1 MQSIYHI
8 SFIYVGVSH
17 TRSYTMNYPKLNV
30 LKYKIIIPL
39 LVFLIGT
46 EVLCAVVYKI
56 SYTNQEQVRDKAAL
70 NAVSYADRMI
80 TDLNN
85 GITITKSLEQIIISE
100 NGQIEHFE
108 KVAENMMTDSIQS
121 IQLAQGGV
129 VTDIYPEKG
138 NDTGKIDLINDPSR
152 GEIARYGRDNNITVM
167 QGPFQLKQGDVG
179 ITIRNPV
186 YLENESGDK
195 YFWGFTIS
203 IIRVP
208 EIFSNSVNALED
220 FGYYYRLSK
229 TLSPLTGEFTEIYSN
244 CEEFISPVTYQFE
257 LGGCSWKLEVTP
269 KDGWHADSQTTT
281 VFIGGFI
288 ILFLLTGL
296 TYALMVL
303 QANGIILQNLSS
315 TDNLTGLLNRNGFQ
329 EHLTK
334 YMKKHSNEHC
344 VCIALDIDDFKF
356 INDLFGHSTGDK
368 ALCILADTIR
378 SSFPKN
384 SILCRNGGDEF
395 CIILKNCTCKD
406 AKAQIEAFT
415 DMPRSFI
422 ASNQTQSFNISV
434 GYAQYNPDDGSVE
447 QLLIDADTAL
457 YDVKIKGKHECLEFN
472 PNMNKKIRT
481 PLGFALSDIS
491 ENLPGAFIIY
501 KADKKDDSI
510 LFANKEMLNLTGC
523 SNFDE
528 LIDYTGRSF
537 RNIIKEDER
546 EAVEENIWKQIKA
559 LENDNNDYLSFSL
572 KRKNGTVIPVL
583 DHGRLINSRYYGNIF
598 YVFIIDHDLVRK
610 CLN

>member
-1 MQSIYHI
+1 
-8 SFIYVGVSH
+8 
-17 TRSYTMNYPKLNV
+17 MNYPKLNV

>member
-56 SYTNQEQVRDKAAL
+56 SYTNQEQVCDKAAL

>member
-1 MQSIYHI
+1 
-8 SFIYVGVSH
+8 
-17 TRSYTMNYPKLNV
+17 MNYPKLKA
-30 LKYKIIIPL
+30 LKYKLIIPL
-39 LVFLIGT
+39 LVFLFGT
-46 EVLCAVVYKI
+46 GVLCVVIYKI
-56 SYTNQEQVRDKAAL
+56 SYTNQERVRDKASL

-80 TDLNN
+80 ADLNN

-121 IQLAQGGV
+121 IQLAPGGV
-129 VTDIYPEKG
+129 VTDIYPEKD

-179 ITIRNPV
+179 IAIRNPV

-208 EIFSNSVNALED
+208 EIFSDSVNALED

-303 QANGIILQNLSS
+303 QANGIILLNLSS

-546 EAVEENIWKQIKA
+546 EAAEENIWKQINA
-559 LENDNNDYLSFSL
+559 LENDNNDYLSFFL
-572 KRKNGTVIPVL
+572 KRKDGTVIPVL

>member
-1 MQSIYHI
+1 
-8 SFIYVGVSH
+8 
-17 TRSYTMNYPKLNV
+17 MNYPKLKA
-30 LKYKIIIPL
+30 LKYKLIIPL
-39 LVFLIGT
+39 LVFLFGT
-46 EVLCAVVYKI
+46 GVLCVVIYKI
-56 SYTNQEQVRDKAAL
+56 SYTNQERVRDKAAL

-80 TDLNN
+80 ADLNN

-537 RNIIKEDER
+537 RNIIKKDER
-546 EAVEENIWKQIKA
+546 EAVEENIWKQINA

-572 KRKNGTVIPVL
+572 KRKDGTVIPVL

>member
-1 MQSIYHI
+1 
-8 SFIYVGVSH
+8 
-17 TRSYTMNYPKLNV
+17 MNYPKLNV
-30 LKYKIIIPL
+30 LKYKLIIPL
-39 LVFLIGT
+39 LVFLFGT
-46 EVLCAVVYKI
+46 GVLCVVIYKI
-56 SYTNQEQVRDKAAL
+56 SYTNQERVRDKAAL

-80 TDLNN
+80 ADLNN

-121 IQLAQGGV
+121 IQLAPGGV

-152 GEIARYGRDNNITVM
+152 GEIARYGRDNNIIVM

-208 EIFSNSVNALED
+208 EIFSDSVNALED

-303 QANGIILQNLSS
+303 QANGIRLLNLSS

-384 SILCRNGGDEF
+384 SILCRIGGDEF

-546 EAVEENIWKQIKA
+546 EAVEENIWKQINA

-572 KRKNGTVIPVL
+572 KRKDGTVIPVL

>member
-1 MQSIYHI
+1 
-8 SFIYVGVSH
+8 
-17 TRSYTMNYPKLNV
+17 
-30 LKYKIIIPL
+30 
-39 LVFLIGT
+39 
-46 EVLCAVVYKI
+46 
-56 SYTNQEQVRDKAAL
+56 
-70 NAVSYADRMI
+70 
-80 TDLNN
+80 
-85 GITITKSLEQIIISE
+85 
-100 NGQIEHFE
+100 
-108 KVAENMMTDSIQS
+108 
-121 IQLAQGGV
+121 
-129 VTDIYPEKG
+129 
-138 NDTGKIDLINDPSR
+138 
-152 GEIARYGRDNNITVM
+152 M

-179 ITIRNPV
+179 IAIRNPV
-186 YLENESGDK
+186 YLENESGDE

-208 EIFSNSVNALED
+208 EIFSNSVHALED
-220 FGYYYRLSK
+220 FRYYYRLSK
-229 TLSPLTGEFTEIYSN
+229 TLSPLTSEFTEIYSN
-244 CEEFISPVTYQFE
+244 CEELVNPVTYQFE
-257 LGGCSWKLEVTP
+257 LGGCSWKFEVTP
-269 KDGWHADSQTTT
+269 KDGWHTDSQTTT

-303 QANGIILQNLSS
+303 QANGIILLNLSS

-356 INDLFGHSTGDK
+356 INDLFGHSTGDN

-546 EAVEENIWKQIKA
+546 ETVEENIWKQINA

-572 KRKNGTVIPVL
+572 KRKDGTVIPVL

>member
-1 MQSIYHI
+1 
-8 SFIYVGVSH
+8 
-17 TRSYTMNYPKLNV
+17 MNYPKLKA
-30 LKYKIIIPL
+30 LKYKLIIPL
-39 LVFLIGT
+39 LVFLFGT
-46 EVLCAVVYKI
+46 GVLCVVIYKI
-56 SYTNQEQVRDKAAL
+56 SYTNQERVRDKAAL

-80 TDLNN
+80 ADLNN

-334 YMKKHSNEHC
+334 YMKKHSNENC

>member
-1 MQSIYHI
+1 
-8 SFIYVGVSH
+8 
-17 TRSYTMNYPKLNV
+17 MNYPKLKA
-30 LKYKIIIPL
+30 LKYKLIIPL
-39 LVFLIGT
+39 LVFLFGT
-46 EVLCAVVYKI
+46 GVLCAVIYKI
-56 SYTNQEQVRDKAAL
+56 SYTNQERVRDKAAL

-80 TDLNN
+80 ADLNN

-108 KVAENMMTDSIQS
+108 NVAENMMTDSIHS
-121 IQLAQGGV
+121 IQLAPGGV

-152 GEIARYGRDNNITVM
+152 GEIVRYGRDNNITVM

-546 EAVEENIWKQIKA
+546 EAAEENIWKQINA
-559 LENDNNDYLSFSL
+559 LENDNNDYLSFFL
-572 KRKNGTVIPVL
+572 KRKDGTVIPVL

>member
-1 MQSIYHI
+1 
-8 SFIYVGVSH
+8 
-17 TRSYTMNYPKLNV
+17 MNYPKLKA
-30 LKYKIIIPL
+30 LKYKLIIPL

-46 EVLCAVVYKI
+46 GVLCAIVYKI
-56 SYTNQEQVRDKAAL
+56 SYTNQEQVRDKTSL

-80 TDLNN
+80 TDFNN
-85 GITITKSLEQIIISE
+85 GITITKSLEQILISE
-100 NGQIEHFE
+100 NGKIGQFE
-108 KVAENMMTDSIQS
+108 KIAENMISDSIQS
-121 IQLAQGGV
+121 IQLAPGGV

-138 NDTGKIDLINDPSR
+138 NEAGKIDLINDASR
-152 GEIARYGRDNNITVM
+152 GEISRYGRDNNITIM
-167 QGPFQLKQGDVG
+167 QGPFPLKQGDVG
-179 ITIRNPV
+179 IAIRNPV
-186 YLENESGDK
+186 YLENESGDE
-195 YFWGFTIS
+195 YFWGFTIT

-208 EIFSNSVNALED
+208 EIFSNSVHALED

-244 CEEFISPVTYQFE
+244 CEELISPVTYQFE

-269 KDGWHADSQTTT
+269 KDGWHTDSQTTT

-288 ILFLLTGL
+288 VLFLLTGL

-303 QANGIILQNLSS
+303 QANGIILLNLSS

-334 YMKKHSNEHC
+334 YMKKHSNENC

-356 INDLFGHSTGDK
+356 INDLFGHSTGDE

-422 ASNQTQSFNISV
+422 ANNQTHSFNISV

-481 PLGFALSDIS
+481 PLGFSLSDIS

-510 LFANKEMLNLTGC
+510 LFANKEMLKLTGC

-528 LIDYTGRSF
+528 LIDYTDRSF

-546 EAVEENIWKQIKA
+546 EAVEENIWKQINA

-572 KRKNGTVIPVL
+572 KRKDGTVIPVL

>member
-1 MQSIYHI
+1 
-8 SFIYVGVSH
+8 
-17 TRSYTMNYPKLNV
+17 MNYPKLKA
-30 LKYKIIIPL
+30 LKYKLIIPL
-39 LVFLIGT
+39 LVFLFGT
-46 EVLCAVVYKI
+46 GVLCAVIYKI
-56 SYTNQEQVRDKAAL
+56 SYTNQERVRDKAAL

-80 TDLNN
+80 ADLNN

-108 KVAENMMTDSIQS
+108 NVAENMMTDSIHS
-121 IQLAQGGV
+121 IQLAPGGV

-378 SSFPKN
+378 RSFPKN
-384 SILCRNGGDEF
+384 SILCRSGGDEF

-546 EAVEENIWKQIKA
+546 EAAEENIWKQINA
-559 LENDNNDYLSFSL
+559 LENDNNDYLSFFL
-572 KRKNGTVIPVL
+572 KRKDGTVIPVL

>member
-17 TRSYTMNYPKLNV
+17 TRSYTMNYPKLKA
-30 LKYKIIIPL
+30 LKYKLIIPL
-39 LVFLIGT
+39 LVFLFGT
-46 EVLCAVVYKI
+46 GVLCVVIYKI
-56 SYTNQEQVRDKAAL
+56 SYTNQERVRDKAAL

-80 TDLNN
+80 ADLNN

-334 YMKKHSNEHC
+334 YMKKHSNENC

>member
-1 MQSIYHI
+1 
-8 SFIYVGVSH
+8 
-17 TRSYTMNYPKLNV
+17 MNYPKLNV

-56 SYTNQEQVRDKAAL
+56 SYTNQERVRDKAAL

-80 TDLNN
+80 ADLNN

>member
-1 MQSIYHI
+1 
-8 SFIYVGVSH
+8 
-17 TRSYTMNYPKLNV
+17 MNYPKLKA
-30 LKYKIIIPL
+30 LKYKLIIPL
-39 LVFLIGT
+39 LVFLFGT
-46 EVLCAVVYKI
+46 GVLCVVIYKI
-56 SYTNQEQVRDKAAL
+56 SYTNQERVRDKAAL

-80 TDLNN
+80 ADLNN

-121 IQLAQGGV
+121 IQLAPGGV

-152 GEIARYGRDNNITVM
+152 GEIARYGRDNNIIVM

-208 EIFSNSVNALED
+208 EIFSDSVNALED

-384 SILCRNGGDEF
+384 SILCRSSGDEF

-546 EAVEENIWKQIKA
+546 EAAEENIWKQINA
-559 LENDNNDYLSFSL
+559 LENDNNDYLSFFL
-572 KRKNGTVIPVL
+572 KRKDGTVIPVL

>member
-1 MQSIYHI
+1 
-8 SFIYVGVSH
+8 
-17 TRSYTMNYPKLNV
+17 MNYPKLKA
-30 LKYKIIIPL
+30 LKYKLIIPL
-39 LVFLIGT
+39 LVFLFGT
-46 EVLCAVVYKI
+46 GVLCVVIYKI
-56 SYTNQEQVRDKAAL
+56 SYTNQERVRDKAAL

-80 TDLNN
+80 ADLNN

>member
-1 MQSIYHI
+1 
-8 SFIYVGVSH
+8 
-17 TRSYTMNYPKLNV
+17 MNYPKLKA
-30 LKYKIIIPL
+30 LKYKLIIPL
-39 LVFLIGT
+39 LVFLFGT
-46 EVLCAVVYKI
+46 GVLCVVIYKI
-56 SYTNQEQVRDKAAL
+56 SYTNQERVRDKAAL

-80 TDLNN
+80 ADLNN

-121 IQLAQGGV
+121 IQLAPGGV

-152 GEIARYGRDNNITVM
+152 GEIARYGRDNNIIVM

-203 IIRVP
+203 VIRVP

-269 KDGWHADSQTTT
+269 IDGWHTDSQTTT

-303 QANGIILQNLSS
+303 QANGIILLNLSS

-481 PLGFALSDIS
+481 PLRFALSDIS

-546 EAVEENIWKQIKA
+546 EAAEENIWKQINA
-559 LENDNNDYLSFSL
+559 LENDNNDYLSFFI
-572 KRKNGTVIPVL
+572 KRKDGTVIPVL

>member
-1 MQSIYHI
+1 
-8 SFIYVGVSH
+8 
-17 TRSYTMNYPKLNV
+17 
-30 LKYKIIIPL
+30 
-39 LVFLIGT
+39 
-46 EVLCAVVYKI
+46 
-56 SYTNQEQVRDKAAL
+56 
-70 NAVSYADRMI
+70 
-80 TDLNN
+80 
-85 GITITKSLEQIIISE
+85 
-100 NGQIEHFE
+100 
-108 KVAENMMTDSIQS
+108 MTDSIQS
-121 IQLAQGGV
+121 IQLAPGGV

-384 SILCRNGGDEF
+384 SILCRSGGDEF

-546 EAVEENIWKQIKA
+546 EAAEENIWKQINA
-559 LENDNNDYLSFSL
+559 LENDNNDYLSFFL
-572 KRKNGTVIPVL
+572 KRKDGTVIPVL

>member
-1 MQSIYHI
+1 
-8 SFIYVGVSH
+8 
-17 TRSYTMNYPKLNV
+17 MNYPKLKA
-30 LKYKIIIPL
+30 LKYKLIIPL
-39 LVFLIGT
+39 LVFLFGT
-46 EVLCAVVYKI
+46 GVLCAVIYKI
-56 SYTNQEQVRDKAAL
+56 SYTNQERLRDKAAL

-80 TDLNN
+80 ADLNN

-121 IQLAQGGV
+121 IQLAPGGV

-152 GEIARYGRDNNITVM
+152 GEIARYGRDNNIIVM

-208 EIFSNSVNALED
+208 EIFSDSVNALED

-378 SSFPKN
+378 SFFPKN
-384 SILCRNGGDEF
+384 SILCRSGGDEF

-546 EAVEENIWKQIKA
+546 EAAEENIWKQINA

-572 KRKNGTVIPVL
+572 KRKDGTVIPVL

>member
-1 MQSIYHI
+1 
-8 SFIYVGVSH
+8 
-17 TRSYTMNYPKLNV
+17 MNYPKLKA
-30 LKYKIIIPL
+30 LKYKLIIPL
-39 LVFLIGT
+39 LVFLFGT
-46 EVLCAVVYKI
+46 GVLCAVIYKI
-56 SYTNQEQVRDKAAL
+56 SYTNQERVRDKAAL

-80 TDLNN
+80 ADLNN

-108 KVAENMMTDSIQS
+108 KVAENIMTDSIQS
-121 IQLAQGGV
+121 IQLAPGGV
-129 VTDIYPEKG
+129 VTDIYPEKD

-179 ITIRNPV
+179 IAIRNPV

-244 CEEFISPVTYQFE
+244 CEELINPVTYQFE
-257 LGGCSWKLEVTP
+257 SGGCSWKLEVTP

-344 VCIALDIDDFKF
+344 VCIALDIDNFKF

-528 LIDYTGRSF
+528 LIDYTGLSF

-546 EAVEENIWKQIKA
+546 EAVEENIWKQINA

-572 KRKNGTVIPVL
+572 KRKDGTVIPVL

>member
-1 MQSIYHI
+1 
-8 SFIYVGVSH
+8 
-17 TRSYTMNYPKLNV
+17 MNYPKLNV

-56 SYTNQEQVRDKAAL
+56 SYTNQEQVCDKAAL

>member
-1 MQSIYHI
+1 
-8 SFIYVGVSH
+8 
-17 TRSYTMNYPKLNV
+17 MNYPKLKA
-30 LKYKIIIPL
+30 LKYKLIIPL
-39 LVFLIGT
+39 LVFLFGT
-46 EVLCAVVYKI
+46 GVLCVVIYKI
-56 SYTNQEQVRDKAAL
+56 SYTNQERVRDKAAL

-80 TDLNN
+80 ADLNN

-186 YLENESGDK
+186 YLENESGDR

-368 ALCILADTIR
+368 ALCILAYTIR

>member
-1 MQSIYHI
+1 
-8 SFIYVGVSH
+8 
-17 TRSYTMNYPKLNV
+17 MNYPKLKA
-30 LKYKIIIPL
+30 LKYKLIIPL
-39 LVFLIGT
+39 LVFLFGT
-46 EVLCAVVYKI
+46 GVLCVVIYKI
-56 SYTNQEQVRDKAAL
+56 SYTNQERIRDKAAL

-80 TDLNN
+80 ADLNN

-121 IQLAQGGV
+121 IQLAPGGV

-384 SILCRNGGDEF
+384 SILCRSSGDEF

-457 YDVKIKGKHECLEFN
+457 YNVKIKGKHECLEFN

-528 LIDYTGRSF
+528 LIDYTSRSF

-546 EAVEENIWKQIKA
+546 EAAEENIWKQINA

-572 KRKNGTVIPVL
+572 KRKDGTVIPVL
-583 DHGRLINSRYYGNIF
+583 DHGRLINSRHYGNIF

>member
-1 MQSIYHI
+1 
-8 SFIYVGVSH
+8 
-17 TRSYTMNYPKLNV
+17 MNYPKLKA
-30 LKYKIIIPL
+30 LKYKLIIPL
-39 LVFLIGT
+39 LVFLFGT
-46 EVLCAVVYKI
+46 GVLCVVIYKI
-56 SYTNQEQVRDKAAL
+56 SYTNQERVRDKAAL

-80 TDLNN
+80 ADLNN

-108 KVAENMMTDSIQS
+108 KIAENMMTDSIQS
-121 IQLAQGGV
+121 IQLAPGGV

-384 SILCRNGGDEF
+384 SILCCSGGDEF

-546 EAVEENIWKQIKA
+546 EAAEENIWKQINA
-559 LENDNNDYLSFSL
+559 LENDNNDYLSFFL
-572 KRKNGTVIPVL
+572 KRKDGTVIPVL

>member
-1 MQSIYHI
+1 
-8 SFIYVGVSH
+8 
-17 TRSYTMNYPKLNV
+17 MNYPKLKA
-30 LKYKIIIPL
+30 LKYKLIIPL
-39 LVFLIGT
+39 LVFLFGT
-46 EVLCAVVYKI
+46 GVLCVVIYKI
-56 SYTNQEQVRDKAAL
+56 SYTNQERVKDKAAL

-80 TDLNN
+80 ADLNN

-108 KVAENMMTDSIQS
+108 KVAENIMTDSIQS
-121 IQLAQGGV
+121 IQLAPGGV
-129 VTDIYPEKG
+129 VTDIYPEKD

-152 GEIARYGRDNNITVM
+152 GEITRYGRDNNITVM

-179 ITIRNPV
+179 IAIRNPV

-244 CEEFISPVTYQFE
+244 CKELISPVTYQFE
-257 LGGCSWKLEVTP
+257 SGGCSWKLEVTP
-269 KDGWHADSQTTT
+269 KDGWHTDSQTTT

-528 LIDYTGRSF
+528 LIDYTSLSF

-546 EAVEENIWKQIKA
+546 EAVEENIWKQINA

-572 KRKNGTVIPVL
+572 KRKDGTVIPVL

>member
-1 MQSIYHI
+1 
-8 SFIYVGVSH
+8 
-17 TRSYTMNYPKLNV
+17 MNYPKLKA
-30 LKYKIIIPL
+30 LKYKLIIPL
-39 LVFLIGT
+39 LVFLFGT
-46 EVLCAVVYKI
+46 GVLCVVIYKI
-56 SYTNQEQVRDKAAL
+56 SYTNQERVRDKAAL

-80 TDLNN
+80 ADLNN

-121 IQLAQGGV
+121 IQLAPGGV
-129 VTDIYPEKG
+129 VTDIYPEKD

-167 QGPFQLKQGDVG
+167 HGPFQLKQGDVG
-179 ITIRNPV
+179 IAIRNPV

-244 CEEFISPVTYQFE
+244 CEELISPVTYQFE
-257 LGGCSWKLEVTP
+257 SGGCSWKLEVTP
-269 KDGWHADSQTTT
+269 KDGWHTDSQTTT

-406 AKAQIEAFT
+406 ARAQIEAFT

-457 YDVKIKGKHECLEFN
+457 YDVKVKGKHECLEFN

-528 LIDYTGRSF
+528 LIDYTSLSF

-546 EAVEENIWKQIKA
+546 EAVEENIWKQINA
-559 LENDNNDYLSFSL
+559 LENDNNDYLSFPL
-572 KRKNGTVIPVL
+572 KRKDGTVIPVL

>member
-1 MQSIYHI
+1 
-8 SFIYVGVSH
+8 
-17 TRSYTMNYPKLNV
+17 MNYPKLKA
-30 LKYKIIIPL
+30 LKYKLIIPL
-39 LVFLIGT
+39 LVFLFGT
-46 EVLCAVVYKI
+46 GVLCVVIYKI
-56 SYTNQEQVRDKAAL
+56 SYTNQERVRDKAAL

-80 TDLNN
+80 ADLNN

-121 IQLAQGGV
+121 IQLAPGGV

-152 GEIARYGRDNNITVM
+152 GEIARYGRDNNIIVM

-203 IIRVP
+203 VIRVP

-269 KDGWHADSQTTT
+269 IDGWHTDSQTTT

-303 QANGIILQNLSS
+303 QANGIILLNLSS

-546 EAVEENIWKQIKA
+546 EAAEENIWKQINA
-559 LENDNNDYLSFSL
+559 LENDNNDYLSFFI
-572 KRKNGTVIPVL
+572 KRKDGTVIPVL

>member
-1 MQSIYHI
+1 
-8 SFIYVGVSH
+8 
-17 TRSYTMNYPKLNV
+17 MNYPKLNV
-30 LKYKIIIPL
+30 LKYKLIIPL
-39 LVFLIGT
+39 LVFLFGT
-46 EVLCAVVYKI
+46 GVLCVVIYKI
-56 SYTNQEQVRDKAAL
+56 SYTNQERVRDKAAL

-80 TDLNN
+80 ADLNN

>member
-1 MQSIYHI
+1 
-8 SFIYVGVSH
+8 
-17 TRSYTMNYPKLNV
+17 MNYPKLKA
-30 LKYKIIIPL
+30 LKYKLIIPL
-39 LVFLIGT
+39 LVFLFGT
-46 EVLCAVVYKI
+46 GVLCVVIYKI
-56 SYTNQEQVRDKAAL
+56 SYTNQERVRDKAAL

-80 TDLNN
+80 ADLNN

-108 KVAENMMTDSIQS
+108 KIAENMMTDSIQS
-121 IQLAQGGV
+121 IQLAPGGV

-208 EIFSNSVNALED
+208 EIFSDSVNALED

-384 SILCRNGGDEF
+384 SILCHSGGDEF

-523 SNFDE
+523 SNFEE

-546 EAVEENIWKQIKA
+546 EAAEENIWKQINA
-559 LENDNNDYLSFSL
+559 LENDNNDYLSFFL
-572 KRKNGTVIPVL
+572 KRKDGTVIPVL

>member
-1 MQSIYHI
+1 
-8 SFIYVGVSH
+8 
-17 TRSYTMNYPKLNV
+17 MNYPKLKA
-30 LKYKIIIPL
+30 LKYKLIIPL
-39 LVFLIGT
+39 LVFLFGT
-46 EVLCAVVYKI
+46 GVLCVVIYKI
-56 SYTNQEQVRDKAAL
+56 SYTNQERVRDKAAL

-80 TDLNN
+80 ADLNN

-368 ALCILADTIR
+368 ALCILAYTIR

>member
-1 MQSIYHI
+1 
-8 SFIYVGVSH
+8 
-17 TRSYTMNYPKLNV
+17 MNYPKLKA
-30 LKYKIIIPL
+30 LKYKLIIPL
-39 LVFLIGT
+39 LVFLFGT
-46 EVLCAVVYKI
+46 GVLCVVIYKI
-56 SYTNQEQVRDKAAL
+56 SYTNQERVRDKAAL

-80 TDLNN
+80 ADLNN

-108 KVAENMMTDSIQS
+108 KIAENMMTDSIQS
-121 IQLAQGGV
+121 IQLAPGGV

-179 ITIRNPV
+179 IAIRNPV

-203 IIRVP
+203 VIRVP
-208 EIFSNSVNALED
+208 EIFSDSVNALED

-384 SILCRNGGDEF
+384 SILCGSGGDEF

-472 PNMNKKIRT
+472 PNMDKKIRT

-546 EAVEENIWKQIKA
+546 KAVEENIWKQINA
-559 LENDNNDYLSFSL
+559 LENDNNDYLSFFL
-572 KRKNGTVIPVL
+572 KRKDGTVIPVL

>member
-1 MQSIYHI
+1 
-8 SFIYVGVSH
+8 
-17 TRSYTMNYPKLNV
+17 MNYPKLKA
-30 LKYKIIIPL
+30 LKYKLIIPL
-39 LVFLIGT
+39 LVFLFGT
-46 EVLCAVVYKI
+46 GVLCAVIYKI
-56 SYTNQEQVRDKAAL
+56 SYTNQERVRDKAAL

-80 TDLNN
+80 ADLNN

-121 IQLAQGGV
+121 IQLAPGGV

-152 GEIARYGRDNNITVM
+152 GEIARYGRDNNIIVM

-208 EIFSNSVNALED
+208 EIFSDSVNALED

-384 SILCRNGGDEF
+384 SILCRIGGDEF

-457 YDVKIKGKHECLEFN
+457 YNVKIKGKHECLEFN

-491 ENLPGAFIIY
+491 KNLPGAFIIY

-546 EAVEENIWKQIKA
+546 EAAEENIWKQINA

-572 KRKNGTVIPVL
+572 KRKDGTVIPVL
-583 DHGRLINSRYYGNIF
+583 DHGRLINSRHYGNIF

>member
-1 MQSIYHI
+1 
-8 SFIYVGVSH
+8 
-17 TRSYTMNYPKLNV
+17 MNYPKLKA
-30 LKYKIIIPL
+30 LKYKLIIPL
-39 LVFLIGT
+39 LVFLFGT
-46 EVLCAVVYKI
+46 GVLCAVIYKI
-56 SYTNQEQVRDKAAL
+56 SYTNQERVRDKAAL

-80 TDLNN
+80 ADLNN

-121 IQLAQGGV
+121 IQLAPGGV

-152 GEIARYGRDNNITVM
+152 GEIARYGRDNNIIVM

-208 EIFSNSVNALED
+208 EIFSDSVNALED

-368 ALCILADTIR
+368 A
-378 SSFPKN
+378 
-384 SILCRNGGDEF
+384 
-395 CIILKNCTCKD
+395 
-406 AKAQIEAFT
+406 
-415 DMPRSFI
+415 
-422 ASNQTQSFNISV
+422 
-434 GYAQYNPDDGSVE
+434 
-447 QLLIDADTAL
+447 
-457 YDVKIKGKHECLEFN
+457 
-472 PNMNKKIRT
+472 
-481 PLGFALSDIS
+481 
-491 ENLPGAFIIY
+491 
-501 KADKKDDSI
+501 
-510 LFANKEMLNLTGC
+510 
-523 SNFDE
+523 
-528 LIDYTGRSF
+528 
-537 RNIIKEDER
+537 
-546 EAVEENIWKQIKA
+546 
-559 LENDNNDYLSFSL
+559 
-572 KRKNGTVIPVL
+572 
-583 DHGRLINSRYYGNIF
+583 
-598 YVFIIDHDLVRK
+598 
-610 CLN
+610 

>member
-1 MQSIYHI
+1 
-8 SFIYVGVSH
+8 
-17 TRSYTMNYPKLNV
+17 MNYPKLKA
-30 LKYKIIIPL
+30 LKYKLIIPL
-39 LVFLIGT
+39 LVFLFGT
-46 EVLCAVVYKI
+46 GVLCVVIYKI
-56 SYTNQEQVRDKAAL
+56 SYTNQERVRDKAAL

-80 TDLNN
+80 ADLNN

-108 KVAENMMTDSIQS
+108 NVAENMMTDSIHS
-121 IQLAQGGV
+121 IQLAPGGV

-152 GEIARYGRDNNITVM
+152 GEIVRYGRDNNITVM

-269 KDGWHADSQTTT
+269 IDGWHTDSQTTT

-303 QANGIILQNLSS
+303 QANGIILLNLSS

-457 YDVKIKGKHECLEFN
+457 YNVKIKGKHECLEFN

-528 LIDYTGRSF
+528 LIDYTSRSF

-546 EAVEENIWKQIKA
+546 EAAEENIWKQINA

-572 KRKNGTVIPVL
+572 KRKDGTVIPVL
-583 DHGRLINSRYYGNIF
+583 DHGRLINSRHYGNIF

>member
-1 MQSIYHI
+1 
-8 SFIYVGVSH
+8 
-17 TRSYTMNYPKLNV
+17 MNYPKLKA
-30 LKYKIIIPL
+30 LKYKLIIPL
-39 LVFLIGT
+39 LVFLFGT
-46 EVLCAVVYKI
+46 GVLCVVIYKI
-56 SYTNQEQVRDKAAL
+56 SYTNQERVRDKAAL

-80 TDLNN
+80 ADLNN

-546 EAVEENIWKQIKA
+546 ETVEENIWKQINA

-572 KRKNGTVIPVL
+572 KRKDGTVIPVL

>member
-1 MQSIYHI
+1 
-8 SFIYVGVSH
+8 
-17 TRSYTMNYPKLNV
+17 MNYPKLKA
-30 LKYKIIIPL
+30 LKYKLIIPL

-46 EVLCAVVYKI
+46 GVLCSIVYKI
-56 SYTNQEQVRDKAAL
+56 SYTNQEQVRDKTSL

-85 GITITKSLEQIIISE
+85 GITITKSLEQILISE
-100 NGQIEHFE
+100 NGKIGQFE
-108 KVAENMMTDSIQS
+108 KVAENMISDSIQS
-121 IQLAQGGV
+121 IQLAPGGV

-138 NDTGKIDLINDPSR
+138 NEAGKIDLINDASR
-152 GEIARYGRDNNITVM
+152 GEISRYGRDNNITIM
-167 QGPFQLKQGDVG
+167 QGPFPLKQGDVG
-179 ITIRNPV
+179 IAIRNPV
-186 YLENESGDK
+186 YLENESGDE
-195 YFWGFTIS
+195 YFWGFTIT
-203 IIRVP
+203 IIRMP
-208 EIFSNSVNALED
+208 EIFSNSVHALED

-244 CEEFISPVTYQFE
+244 CEELISPVTYQFE

-269 KDGWHADSQTTT
+269 KDGWHTDSQTTT

-303 QANGIILQNLSS
+303 QANGIILLNLSS

-334 YMKKHSNEHC
+334 YMKKHSNENC

-356 INDLFGHSTGDK
+356 INDLFGHSTGDE

-422 ASNQTQSFNISV
+422 ANNQTHSFNISV
-434 GYAQYNPDDGSVE
+434 GYAQYNPENGSVE

-510 LFANKEMLNLTGC
+510 LFADKEMLKLTGC

-528 LIDYTGRSF
+528 LIDYTDRSF

-546 EAVEENIWKQIKA
+546 EAAEENIWNQINA

-572 KRKNGTVIPVL
+572 KRKDGTVIPVL

>member
-1 MQSIYHI
+1 
-8 SFIYVGVSH
+8 
-17 TRSYTMNYPKLNV
+17 MNYPKLNV

-80 TDLNN
+80 TDLDK

-108 KVAENMMTDSIQS
+108 KVAENMIFDSIQS
-121 IQLAQGGV
+121 IQLAPGGV

-138 NDTGKIDLINDPSR
+138 NEAGKIDLINDPSR
-152 GEIARYGRDNNITVM
+152 GEITRYGRDNNITIM

-179 ITIRNPV
+179 IAIRNPV
-186 YLENESGDK
+186 YLENESGDE

-208 EIFSNSVNALED
+208 EIFSNSVHALED
-220 FGYYYRLSK
+220 FRYYYRLSK
-229 TLSPLTGEFTEIYSN
+229 TLSPLTSEFTEIYSN
-244 CEEFISPVTYQFE
+244 CEELVNPVTYQFE
-257 LGGCSWKLEVTP
+257 LGGCSWKFEVTP
-269 KDGWHADSQTTT
+269 KDGWHTDSQTTT

-303 QANGIILQNLSS
+303 QANGIILLNLSS

-356 INDLFGHSTGDK
+356 INDLFGHSTGDN

-528 LIDYTGRSF
+528 LIDYTSLSF

-546 EAVEENIWKQIKA
+546 EAVEENIWKQINA

-572 KRKNGTVIPVL
+572 KRKDGTVIPVL